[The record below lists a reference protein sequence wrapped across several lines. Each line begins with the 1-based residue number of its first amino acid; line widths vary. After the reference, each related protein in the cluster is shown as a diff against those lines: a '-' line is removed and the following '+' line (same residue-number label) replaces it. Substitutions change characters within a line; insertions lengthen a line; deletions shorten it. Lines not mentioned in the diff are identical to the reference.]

1 MSWRRREP
9 RLPLAM
15 DKARLSRRAA
25 QDLEDIYLNT
35 DGLFGHYQAEAY
47 LTGLERTIGLVAD
60 FPDIGLNAS
69 EIFPNL
75 KRFRFQMHYV
85 FYTIEPD
92 HVFIR
97 TIIHARQQLRRELF
111 D

>member
-1 MSWRRREP
+1 
-9 RLPLAM
+9 L
-15 DKARLSRRAA
+15 
-25 QDLEDIYLNT
+25 I
-35 DGLFGHYQAEAY
+35 
-47 LTGLERTIGLVAD
+47 AD

-75 KRFRFQMHYV
+75 KRFRFQMHYA